1 MFGVDEAGK
10 GPVLGSMFAAA
21 VRVPDEEVLPT
32 DVDDSKKLTV
42 ERREEMA
49 AEFHA
54 DDRISVGVAEIPVRR
69 IDDAETDMNT
79 LTVAAHAE
87 AIAELLGEGESPE
100 SGIEDTEKGIEN
112 PAKGIADAGDT
123 SEQRFARRVAD
134 RVPEAVDLTA
144 EHGADEEYAVVG
156 AASVVAK
163 VERDA
168 HVVAL
173 ADEYRA
179 EFGERFGDLGSGY
192 PSDPN
197 TREFLETFVAEQGR
211 LPDCARRSWSTCE
224 DVLAEAEQSGLG
236 DF

>member
-1 MFGVDEAGK
+1 VFGVDEAGK

-21 VRVPDEEVLPT
+21 VRVPDATAVLPG
-32 DVDDSKKLTV
+32 DVDDSKKLSV

-49 AEFHA
+49 ARFDE
-54 DDRISVGVAEIPVRR
+54 DDRIEVGVAEIPVWR
-69 IDDAETDMNT
+69 IDGEEDMNT

-87 AIAELLGEGESPE
+87 AVAEILEG
-100 SGIEDTEKGIEN
+100 GEN
-112 PAKGIADAGDT
+112 PPKGIADAGDT
-123 SEQRFARRVAD
+123 SERRFARRVAD
-134 RVPEAVDLTA
+134 RVPEEVDLTA

-168 HVVAL
+168 HVAAL
-173 ADEYRA
+173 ADEYST
-179 EFGERFGDLGSGY
+179 EFGDGVGDVGSGY

-197 TREFLETFVAEQGR
+197 TREFLESFVAAEGC

-236 DF
+236 EFSDV

>member
-1 MFGVDEAGK
+1 VFGVDEAGK

-21 VRVPDEEVLPT
+21 VRVPDASVLPA
-32 DVDDSKKLTV
+32 DVDDSKRLSV

-49 AEFHA
+49 ADLRA
-54 DDRISVGVAEIPVRR
+54 DDRVAVGVAEIPVER
-69 IDDAETDMNT
+69 IDDPETDMNT

-87 AIAELLGEGESPE
+87 AVAEVLSEDESPPE
-100 SGIEDTEKGIEN
+100 
-112 PAKGIADAGDT
+112 GIADAGDT

-134 RVPEAVDLTA
+134 RVPAAVDLTA
-144 EHGADEEYAVVG
+144 EHGADEAYAVVG

-168 HVVAL
+168 HVAAL
-173 ADEYRA
+173 AEEYRA
-179 EFGERFGDLGSGY
+179 EYGEAFGNVGSGY

-197 TREFLETFVAEQGR
+197 TREFLESFVAEQGR

-224 DVLAEAEQSGLG
+224 DVLAAAEQSGLG